1 MTMTD
6 NQRNLNRPD
15 LLSEGTGFFRSP
27 EGELRCEGVSLEDA
41 AREFGTPLYVYSRA
55 AIEERI
61 RAYEDAFGDAPH
73 QVCYAVKAASTRGIL
88 ELVAAA
94 GAGFDCVSGGEI
106 LRALEAG
113 GDPAKIVFSGVGKS
127 ETDIAFALRAGIRC
141 FNIESPAELDRIH
154 DVALALGAT
163 AHVSV
168 RVNPNID
175 AHVDAHVATG
185 LGDSKFGVK
194 LSEVIPLYEKAAG
207 LSNIRIEGISCHIG
221 SLVETTDPYLREVDV
236 LAGFV
241 NELAERGITLR
252 HIDLGGGAGVAYRPE
267 EKPLE
272 PAVLIPALVAAV
284 REKVRTP
291 DIEIFVEPGRSV
303 IAQAAVLLTRVQ
315 YLKSGLFERR
325 FCVVDASMTELI
337 RPAIYG
343 SYHAIEPV
351 TPNPKAPRQVLNIVG
366 SVCESTDFLG
376 NDRSLA
382 VEAGDLLAIRTAGAY
397 GMSMASTYNSRPLP
411 MEVLVDGDRLVPLR
425 RPQTALDLSRDDLP
439 LGVSGNLVE
448 TRNRRQ
454 IFAEALSFARK
465 REDLRAAQ
473 AAEAAEAKKAAKA

>member
-1 MTMTD
+1 MTD
-6 NQRNLNRPD
+6 SQRNVTRPD
-15 LLSEGTGFFRSP
+15 SLSTGIGFYRAVDGS
-27 EGELRCEGVSLEDA
+27 LWCEGMPLEA
-41 AREFGTPLYVYSRA
+41 LAQEFGTPLYVYSRA

-61 RAYEDAFGDAPH
+61 KAYEAAFSDTPH
-73 QVCYAVKAASTRGIL
+73 QVCYAMKAASTRGIL
-88 ELVAAA
+88 EVIARL

-113 GDPAKIVFSGVGKS
+113 ADPSKIVFSGVGKS
-127 ETDIAFALRAGIRC
+127 ETDIAFALKAGIRC

-154 DVALALGAT
+154 DVAVALNAT

-194 LSEVIPLYEKAAG
+194 LTEVIPLYEKAAAM
-207 LSNIRIEGISCHIG
+207 SNVRIEGISCHIG
-221 SLVETTDPYLREVDV
+221 SLIESVEPYLKMIDV

-241 NELAERGITLR
+241 NDLVTRGITLH
-252 HIDLGGGAGVAYRPE
+252 HIDLGGGAGVAYKEGE
-267 EKPLE
+267 ENLE
-272 PAVLIPALVAAV
+272 PVKLIPSLVAAV
-284 REKVRTP
+284 REKVHVP
-291 DIEIFVEPGRSV
+291 NIEIFVEPGRSV

-343 SYHAIEPV
+343 SFHAIESV
-351 TPNPKAPRQVLNIVG
+351 IPNKEAPRQVLNVVG

-376 NDRSLA
+376 NNRLLA
-382 VEAGDLLAIRTAGAY
+382 VAPGDLLAVRTAGAY
-397 GMSMASTYNSRPLP
+397 GMAMASTYNSRPLP
-411 MEVLVDGDRLVPLR
+411 MEVLVDGDHALPLR
-425 RPQTALDLSRDDLP
+425 RPQTALDLSRDELP
-439 LGVSGNLVE
+439 LGISGKLAE
-448 TRNRRQ
+448 TANRRWL
-454 IFAEALSFARK
+454 FAEALTFARK
-465 REDLRAAQ
+465 R
-473 AAEAAEAKKAAKA
+473 AEKRGE